1 MPTKPQILRSQR
13 RIIGDF
19 SVVNTDA
26 AGIDAGS
33 EFHYV
38 SVPEDRDAEPVQR
51 FATFTEDLH
60 RLAQWLRRCGITTV
74 AIEATGVYWMP
85 LYDILEEYGLA
96 PQLVDSRAIGRRN
109 KKTDVL
115 DCQWIR
121 QLHTFGLL
129 DAAFRPQADI
139 LKLRVFARHREML
152 VKYAADHLRHMHKS
166 LEQMNVKLGV
176 VLSDIGGVTGQRII
190 KAIIGGHTDPAS
202 LAELREES
210 CKATPEEF
218 VKALTGTYRPE
229 HIFTLGQAV
238 RLFEEYQEQIRECDL
253 EQEKVLASFQP
264 ASVEVPAPAK
274 TTKKKRRKNQPHFDA
289 RALLY
294 RITGID
300 LTAVPGLEANTLL
313 TIVSEVGTNMS
324 LWTSGDAFANWLALP
339 PNNRIT
345 GGKPINKKLRP
356 ITPNRAA
363 QAFRLAAQTLERT
376 QTALGAFFRRI
387 QSRIGRQGAI
397 RATAHKLAKIVYA
410 MLRDKTE
417 YREAGANY
425 YEQRYQQKVFNS
437 ISRKA
442 LQLGYQLVAI
452 DQVH

>member
-1 MPTKPQILRSQR
+1 MPTQPQILRSQR

-19 SVVNTDA
+19 AVVNSNA

-38 SVPEDRDAEPVQR
+38 SVPEDRDGEPVRR

-60 RLAQWLRRCGITTV
+60 LLAQWLIRCGITTV

-85 LYDILEEYGLA
+85 LYDILEEHGLN
-96 PQLVDSRAIGRRN
+96 PQLVDSRAIGKRN

-129 DAAFRPQADI
+129 DGAFRPAADI
-139 LKLRVFARHREML
+139 RKLRSFSRHRAML
-152 VKYAADHLRHMHKS
+152 IGYAADHLRHMHKA

-190 KAIIGGHTDPAS
+190 KAIIEGRADPAS
-202 LAELREES
+202 LAELRDKS
-210 CKATPEEF
+210 CQATGEEF
-218 VKALTGTYRPE
+218 VKALTGTYRE
-229 HIFTLGQAV
+229 EYIFALRQAV
-238 RLFEEYQEQIRECDL
+238 ELFETYQEKIRECDL
-253 EQEKVLASFQP
+253 EQEKLLASFE
-264 ASVEVPAPAK
+264 VVNTEVPPPSKAP
-274 TTKKKRRKNQPHFDA
+274 KKKRRKNQPHFDA
-289 RALLY
+289 HTVLY
-294 RITGID
+294 RIAGVD
-300 LTAVPGLEANTLL
+300 LTAIPGLEANTVL
-313 TIVSEVGTNMS
+313 TIISEIGTDVS
-324 LWTSGDAFANWLALP
+324 LWRSGDAFANWLALP

-345 GGKPINKKLRP
+345 GGKRINNKSRKVS
-356 ITPNRAA
+356 PNRAA

-397 RATAHKLAKIVYA
+397 KATAHKLARIFYA
-410 MLRDKTE
+410 MLTNKTE

-425 YEQRYQQKVFNS
+425 YEERYRQKVFNS

-442 LQLGYQLVAI
+442 LLLGYELVPVNE
-452 DQVH
+452 VH